1 MQEFKYSKKE
11 LKNIIRETQEIA
23 GYLWQRGWA
32 ERNASNISILITQVF
47 PEEITENSTF
57 PFFSLPKSYPK
68 LAGSYFLVT
77 GTGKRMRDLTRK
89 PMKNALIL
97 QLNEEANGYWIISQN
112 IGDKKNFLPTSE
124 LPTHLGIHQMIAE
137 RGTDEKVV
145 MHTHAHE
152 LVTLTHAKEF
162 CNQDRLN
169 NVLWSMHPE
178 TVIFVPKG
186 VGFVPYLLPGSNEIA
201 AETIK
206 TLQNHDVA
214 LWEKHG
220 VFAIGRSVAET
231 FDVIDI
237 LAKSAHIFFMCRS
250 ANIIP
255 DSFSDVQLAE
265 LRKLAENF

>member
-1 MQEFKYSKKE
+1 MKDFMRSNKE
-11 LKNIIRETQEIA
+11 LKNIIHETAEIA

-32 ERNASNISILITQVF
+32 ERNASNISVNIADIFQ
-47 PEEITENSTF
+47 EEISEYSAF
-57 PFFSLPKSYPK
+57 PFHTLPLSYPK
-68 LAGSYFLVT
+68 LSGKYFLVT
-77 GTGKRMRDLTRK
+77 GTGKRMRDLARK
-89 PMKNALIL
+89 PMKNSLIL
-97 QLNEEANGYWIISQN
+97 QLNEEASGYRIISQN
-112 IGDKKNFLPTSE
+112 MGDAKNFLPTSE

-137 RGTDEKVV
+137 RGSNEKVV

-162 CNQDRLN
+162 CDQENLN
-169 NVLWSMHPE
+169 KVLWSMHPE

-201 AETIK
+201 AETLK
-206 TLQNHDVA
+206 ALQNHDVA

-220 VFAIGRSVAET
+220 VFAIGSSVSET

-237 LAKSAHIFFMCRS
+237 LAKSANIFFMCRS

-255 DSFSDVQLAE
+255 DSFSEAQLAE